1 MHVATQA
8 EPTPLDGE
16 YKDRGLRIGI
26 STGSG
31 EGSAGLE
38 INRSPL
44 RMSLSSI
51 PSETLNTS
59 VEPQRVVTPE
69 CNANRFE
76 SNPRKGMLGT
86 GAASR
91 AAQGTLIHRDR
102 VAAQRRPLDPQA
114 ADWLRSGTAQPT
126 ARWPMPM
133 PRAIAQNFPMTNR
146 SPTNGKW

>member
-26 STGSG
+26 STGRG

-51 PSETLNTS
+51 PSETL
-59 VEPQRVVTPE
+59 EHK
-69 CNANRFE
+69 C
-76 SNPRKGMLGT
+76 
-86 GAASR
+86 
-91 AAQGTLIHRDR
+91 
-102 VAAQRRPLDPQA
+102 
-114 ADWLRSGTAQPT
+114 GTAKGSH
-126 ARWPMPM
+126 A
-133 PRAIAQNFPMTNR
+133 
-146 SPTNGKW
+146 GV

>member
-8 EPTPLDGE
+8 ERTPLDGE

-91 AAQGTLIHRDR
+91 AAQGPSSIETGWRLSVAPWILRQRTGCDR
-102 VAAQRRPLDPQA
+102 AQHSLLRAGRCRCRTRSRRISQ
-114 ADWLRSGTAQPT
+114 
-126 ARWPMPM
+126 
-133 PRAIAQNFPMTNR
+133 
-146 SPTNGKW
+146 